1 MYLKISQNMI
11 ETNFVLYH
19 HDHDFVLY
27 HDDDDQVTIGFTV
40 LEKHQ

>member
-1 MYLKISQNMI
+1 MI

-27 HDDDDQVTIGFTV
+27 HNNDDRVMIGFTV